1 MPTAWLVVVYAEGG
15 APDRFAAFSTEAN
28 MRAWIG
34 SLTAGFSVFGPAIID
49 HPDGNGALN

>member
-1 MPTAWLVVVYAEGG
+1 
-15 APDRFAAFSTEAN
+15 